1 MTVLPTLQAELAAA
15 THRLLATAASLSDAD
30 LTAPSLLPGWTRGH
44 VLAHLA
50 QNADSHLNLLTWA
63 KTGARTPQYASYEA
77 RAARIEAAAT
87 RPAAQLVADVQDG
100 AARLAAAVRDLP
112 EQAWSAQVEGMR
124 PPPHPAWYLLVRR
137 LREVGFHHVDLDA
150 GYGPADWPE
159 PFVNREL
166 RDCLATWPRAKS
178 TVSEIRLIDPAVEH
192 STGSDPAV
200 EHSTGSDPA
209 VEHPTGLDPTFAQAP
224 GVVTRWRDLGTGP
237 VVQGAPRDML
247 AWLTG
252 RSDGRGVTLV
262 PAGQSLMPGPGGTG
276 LPEPPP
282 WLTMP
287 APADLPATP
296 PKDY

>member
-1 MTVLPTLQAELAAA
+1 MTVLPALQAELAAA
-15 THRLLATAASLSDAD
+15 TDRLLATAASLSDAD

-63 KTGARTPQYASYEA
+63 KTGVRTPQYASYAA

-166 RDCLATWPRAKS
+166 RDCLATWPCTKS

-192 STGSDPAV
+192 SPGSDAAV
-200 EHSTGSDPA
+200 ERS
-209 VEHPTGLDPTFAQAP
+209 TGLDPAFAQAA
-224 GVVTRWRDLGTGP
+224 GAVTRWRDLGSGP
-237 VVQGAPRDML
+237 VVQGTPRDML

-262 PAGQSLMPGPGGTG
+262 PAGQSLMPGPGGQAFQSRRRG
-276 LPEPPP
+276 
-282 WLTMP
+282 
-287 APADLPATP
+287 
-296 PKDY
+296 